1 VSVAAEG
8 PPRLARSMWKRFAL
22 AALLISLFA
31 AASTATAV
39 LLEVGDVAK
48 EISVGGKPIVIPRNV
63 ITRADVGDPQTI
75 LVVGSDRRYRTRKDV
90 HNSRSDTIILVRLN
104 ADAKATTVMS
114 IPRDLKV
121 QLKPGAPPDKI
132 NAAYSLGGPAMTARV
147 VKRLLSS
154 PGRRFP
160 INHIVNVNFGG
171 FSQAVNKLGCVY
183 ADIDRNYF
191 NDNNPPAGGG
201 GEDYATIDVRPGY
214 QKVCGKDALDYVRFR
229 HLDTDIV
236 RSARQQDF
244 LRQAKQQYGSTKLFT
259 NRRALGRI
267 FGRYTQSDKE
277 LHKTTGIL
285 KLLNLVIFSGR
296 KPVQEVRFPAI
307 LGAADDP
314 FVTANPVE
322 VHKAVARFL
331 AAKGSPGP
339 RGPTRPSRARPK
351 RKGKRKPSSVPGLVD
366 AASVGEQQGT
376 TVGAKLRFPVY
387 YPRLIT
393 AKGRYM
399 GPLEDVYPR
408 AYKIKARGK
417 LYGAY
422 RLVLDAGGVGE
433 FYGVQG
439 TRWRDPPLLRDPS
452 EIRRVNGRALLLFFD
467 GSRLRFVAWR
477 TSKAAY
483 WISNTL
489 LESIPP
495 RQMVAMAAS
504 LQPIGSRR

>member
-8 PPRLARSMWKRFAL
+8 PPRLARSMWKRFAV
-22 AALLISLFA
+22 ATLLISLFA

-39 LLEVGDVAK
+39 LLEVGDGAR
-48 EISVGGKPIVIPRNV
+48 EISVGGKPIVIPHNV

-75 LVVGSDRRYRTRKDV
+75 LVIGSDRRFRTRKDV

-104 ADAKATTVMS
+104 PDAKATTVMS

-147 VKRLLSS
+147 VKRVLSS
-154 PGRRFP
+154 PGRPFP

-201 GEDYATIDVRPGY
+201 GEDYATIAVRPGY
-214 QKVCGKDALDYVRFR
+214 QKLCGKDALDYVRFR

-244 LRQAKQQYGSTKLFT
+244 LRQAKQQYGSSKLFT

-314 FVTANPVE
+314 FVTANPAE

-339 RGPTRPSRARPK
+339 RGPTRPSRKRPK
-351 RKGKRKPSSVPGLVD
+351 RKGKRRPSSVPGLVD

-393 AKGRYM
+393 TGGRYM
-399 GPLEDVYPR
+399 GPLNDVYPR
-408 AYKIKARGK
+408 AYKIKVRGK
-417 LYGAY
+417 YYGAY
-422 RLVLDAGGVGE
+422 RLVIDAGGIGE

-452 EIRRVNGRALLLFFD
+452 EIRRVNGKKLLLFFD

-489 LESIPP
+489 LESIAP

-504 LQPIGSRR
+504 LQRIGSRR